1 MNNYTVT
8 VNKMITS
15 LIDIEIEAE
24 SINDAERMAKEIGQK
39 QLSSYIGSL
48 ESNNESYEHSVI
60 TYRN

>member
-1 MNNYTVT
+1 
-8 VNKMITS
+8 MITS